1 MTVLRAYTPDE
12 CGPDDYPR
20 VWHTGLVPA
29 EDAERGVFVGDYATH
44 IRFEIDPVGTKG
56 VPSVGIKDVVRM
68 LADHRCVR
76 CGHPYRCGAHGNG
89 EWSFCDARCA
99 HAGPVRDTPLG
110 PEAQWRILTVHHR
123 DGDKA
128 NCRFWNLAALC
139 QRCHLQIQNKVQ
151 MARVW
156 PWEHT
161 PWFRVHAAGWYAW
174 TYLGEDL
181 TADEV
186 IARLPELLA
195 LERMA

>member
-110 PEAQWRILTVHHR
+110 PEANGGSSPFITWTATRLIAGSGISRHYANAATCKSRTKFRWRGCGRGNTHPGFVCMPRAGTHGR
-123 DGDKA
+123 TS
-128 NCRFWNLAALC
+128 
-139 QRCHLQIQNKVQ
+139 
-151 MARVW
+151 AR
-156 PWEHT
+156 T
-161 PWFRVHAAGWYAW
+161 
-174 TYLGEDL
+174 
-181 TADEV
+181 
-186 IARLPELLA
+186 
-195 LERMA
+195 